1 MFSAHLLNNPSAWRW
16 LAAFILTFCTLSFRA
31 AQHSQEQLPTVIS
44 AGDPTYPL
52 MARRVFIQGT
62 VLLRITTDGT
72 QVSQVQIE
80 SGPAMLAIAAQ
91 ENVKTWRFQA
101 HNPISFETTFRY
113 TLLPDLIDCLPIVQS
128 DKGTVLLNLPREV
141 DLTAKRIG
149 VCETPVDYTKPA
161 IVEFKVILNGKKTT
175 QPNQI
180 MFTIGKHSIQI
191 PLQDGR
197 IEVPPEVLQSNS
209 VGFSMNMLG
218 EEIRFQEI
226 FGGKFTEGPLT
237 LILADKRF
245 PSDYRRANKGGAK
258 SNCVLLFEGGEPGT
272 ILIEWKCRTMNKN

>member
-1 MFSAHLLNNPSAWRW
+1 MFSAHQLNNPSAWRW
-16 LAAFILTFCTLSFRA
+16 LVAFLLTFCTMSFCA

-44 AGDPTYPL
+44 SGDPTYPL
-52 MARRVFIQGT
+52 MAREASIQGA
-62 VLLRITTDGT
+62 VLLRVTTNGM
-72 QVSQVQIE
+72 QVSEVQIE

-113 TLLPDLIDCLPIVQS
+113 TLLPGLIDCLPIVQS
-128 DKGTVLLNLPREV
+128 DNGTVLLNLPREV

-161 IVEFKVILNGKKTT
+161 IVEFKVILNGKKNT
-175 QPNQI
+175 QLNEVI
-180 MFTIGKHSIQI
+180 FTIGKHSIQI
-191 PLQDGR
+191 PLQNGR
-197 IEVPPEVLQSNS
+197 IEVPPEVLQSNN
-209 VGFSMNMLG
+209 VGFSMSMLSD
-218 EEIRFQEI
+218 EVRFQGI

-245 PSDYRRANKGGAK
+245 PRDYR
-258 SNCVLLFEGGEPGT
+258 
-272 ILIEWKCRTMNKN
+272 